1 MLLNWII
8 LESAYLNLKDY
19 KCTCHSNYCL
29 LLDYCLMENQKRKK
43 PAISSLN
50 DIKPELLKVLYN
62 LPPYFEIQ
70 VNDTEKKSGIKREH
84 FIYGLSIFL
93 VLYMIIGSE
102 AGLLCNIIC
111 FIYPAIVSI
120 QIRFSVMEKK
130 LMDEAFSLLL
140 YWIIFASFTFTD
152 LYAKGIMKIFP
163 LYWIT
168 KCIYCMYLYLPQTK
182 GINIMEEMMQSALQN
197 FVRRQAGE
205 VL

>member
-120 QIRFSVMEKK
+120 Q
-130 LMDEAFSLLL
+130 
-140 YWIIFASFTFTD
+140 
-152 LYAKGIMKIFP
+152 
-163 LYWIT
+163 
-168 KCIYCMYLYLPQTK
+168 CIYCMYLYLPQTK